1 VIKPEPRASVLLV
14 NDRPDQ
20 LIALATVLDPL
31 QENLVLAR
39 SGEEALRQLL
49 HHEFAVVL
57 LDVHMPSLDGFETA
71 SLIRQRGHSRTTPII
86 FITAYGQDD
95 EQVTRSYSLGAV
107 DFIQTPI
114 IPEILRTKV
123 GVFVQLYKKSEEL
136 RLITEAQHQH
146 ELEQA
151 QEKLEAETKRNLFF
165 VLSIDL
171 LAVTGFDGYFKQTN
185 PAWEK
190 ILGWNEE
197 ELRSQTFLNFAHPED
212 REPTLKQLETLKQGT
227 AITYFEQRF
236 ACKDGQYK
244 WLGWT
249 AAPSSADLLIY
260 IFARD
265 ITERRLADEQIRLL
279 NCKLQAR
286 INEVTAVNREL
297 ESFSYSISHDLRA
310 PLRSIQGFAE
320 MLQTECGSALPAA
333 GQDYAARLVRSAAYM
348 DQLLADLLEY
358 SRLGQLDL
366 PLAPLRL
373 EPVVAEVLESLAAD
387 MEAKGAQ
394 VDVQEPLVAVNAHP
408 ATLKRMLSNLITN
421 ALKFVPPG
429 TRPHVRVWT
438 EERRGAD
445 GSTHP
450 VPGPRA
456 ETSAQH
462 AEWERRGPAEADGHS
477 FDLASALPRVRLWIA
492 DNGIGVAPDQHEK
505 IFGLFQRVHRN
516 ESYPGTG
523 IGLAI
528 VRKGAERMSGQA
540 GVESQVGQGSRFWVD
555 LPAAAETT
563 GHVRSKAA

>member
-1 VIKPEPRASVLLV
+1 
-14 NDRPDQ
+14 
-20 LIALATVLDPL
+20 
-31 QENLVLAR
+31 NLVLAR

-71 SLIRQRGHSRTTPII
+71 SLIRQRGRSRTTPII

-136 RLITEAQHQH
+136 RLITEAQHQR
-146 ELEQA
+146 ELDQA

-286 INEVTAVNREL
+286 VNEVTAVNREL

-320 MLQTECGSALPAA
+320 MLQTECGSALPAV

-366 PLAPLRL
+366 PLAPLHL

-438 EERRGAD
+438 EERRAAD
-445 GSTHP
+445 GSAHP
-450 VPGPRA
+450 CPSPRA
-456 ETSAQH
+456 QTGAPD
-462 AEWERRGPAEADGHS
+462 AEWESRGPAEADGHS
-477 FDLASALPRVRLWIA
+477 FQLGSAFP
-492 DNGIGVAPDQHEK
+492 
-505 IFGLFQRVHRN
+505 
-516 ESYPGTG
+516 
-523 IGLAI
+523 
-528 VRKGAERMSGQA
+528 
-540 GVESQVGQGSRFWVD
+540 
-555 LPAAAETT
+555 
-563 GHVRSKAA
+563 